1 MGCRS
6 GAERG
11 GACAITAKQED
22 DNEAEAVEAE
32 QDGLGSVELL
42 LTDEEGIYAEGGEFS
57 CAVAWSR
64 VLFGA
69 FAGENANRQFS
80 CSE

>member
-1 MGCRS
+1 VPLRRS
-6 GAERG
+6 R
-11 GACAITAKQED
+11 TD
-22 DNEAEAVEAE
+22 DSAEAVEAE

-57 CAVAWSR
+57 CPVAWSG